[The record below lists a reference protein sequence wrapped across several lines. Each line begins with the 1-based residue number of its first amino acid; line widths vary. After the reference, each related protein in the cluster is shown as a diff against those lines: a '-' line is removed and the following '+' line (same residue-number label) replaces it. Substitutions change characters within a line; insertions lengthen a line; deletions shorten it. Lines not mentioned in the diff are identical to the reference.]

1 MGIFVLR
8 MGMIF
13 MPMEYLNEDV
23 YKTPAAPP
31 YSTLP
36 QSTARYLLHLSTN
49 CESVSFIRN
58 IKEFRLAKC
67 INKATL
73 ILTVNSFVES

>member
-13 MPMEYLNEDV
+13 MPMEYLNEGV
-23 YKTPAAPP
+23 YKTPSALP

-36 QSTARYLLHLSTN
+36 QSTVRYLLQLSNN
-49 CESVSFIRN
+49 CESVSF
-58 IKEFRLAKC
+58 KTTHTSVQT
-67 INKATL
+67 NKMY
-73 ILTVNSFVES
+73 